1 MFARSGRCCKML
13 LNFET
18 SAGFFCRS
26 QKVLWNA
33 TFSRQTCLAHCPV
46 DLTPLLTSWS
56 CTVCGMLSRQRSG
69 EDWAINSCIPKTEK
83 QRNGKFDLEFDAIGP
98 KAEILTRNSALGA
111 KSKSCS
117 LRYPALPRMR
127 TLSAQR
133 WRWGGGGLKYEHKY
147 RTRRAGCD
155 IQKNHPR
162 SIIHVLQSSSGWSFV
177 IIIHHHH
184 Q

>member
-1 MFARSGRCCKML
+1 ML
-13 LNFET
+13 EILKQTISNFWKIET
-18 SAGFFCRS
+18 NHFNFLENL
-26 QKVLWNA
+26 KNWNTFVSNFSRKFE

-83 QRNGKFDLEFDAIGP
+83 QRNGKFDLEFDVIEP

-133 WRWGGGGLKYEHKY
+133 WRWGGGGLKSK
-147 RTRRAGCD
+147 
-155 IQKNHPR
+155 
-162 SIIHVLQSSSGWSFV
+162 
-177 IIIHHHH
+177 
-184 Q
+184 